1 MIMKINK
8 IIENVKDNIIYF
20 LLIAVY
26 FFFVNI
32 EARKDKKKDKFIEE
46 NNSNSIYKSKEKD
59 KTIRIDIPVIPYK
72 EQGITE

>member
-1 MIMKINK
+1 MIMKIHK

-46 NNSNSIYKSKEKD
+46 NNTNSIYKSKEKD

>member
-46 NNSNSIYKSKEKD
+46 NNTNSIYKSKEKD

>member
-32 EARKDKKKDKFIEE
+32 EARKELKYKNTNNKDDQQLLEKK
-46 NNSNSIYKSKEKD
+46 SSIKNDSK
-59 KTIRIDIPVIPYK
+59 ISIPVIPF
-72 EQGITE
+72 EN